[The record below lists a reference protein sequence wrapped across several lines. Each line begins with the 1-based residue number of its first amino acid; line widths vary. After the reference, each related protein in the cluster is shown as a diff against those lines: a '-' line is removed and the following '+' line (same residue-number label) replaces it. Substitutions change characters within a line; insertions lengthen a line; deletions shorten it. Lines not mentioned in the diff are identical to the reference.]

1 MSVELQLTEDP
12 VFSQDEAQ
20 HEQLDQGTDGPVVIP
35 ALPPTDGGPRAWRFL
50 AGCFILEAVLWGK
63 LPFQLPLAVEV
74 SAEP

>member
-12 VFSQDEAQ
+12 VSRQDEAQ
-20 HEQLDQGTDGPVVIP
+20 HEQLDQGADRPLVIP

-63 LPFQLPLAVEV
+63 LPFQLPLAVH
-74 SAEP
+74 APTLP